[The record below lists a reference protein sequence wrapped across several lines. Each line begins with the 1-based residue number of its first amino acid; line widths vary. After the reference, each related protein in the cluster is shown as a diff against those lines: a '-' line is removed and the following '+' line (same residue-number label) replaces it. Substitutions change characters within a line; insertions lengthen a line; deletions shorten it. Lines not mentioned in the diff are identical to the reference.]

1 MQYSDKLDSTECCC
15 SDWVLKDFALVSV
28 DSLYWPLSVVVK
40 VRRWLNSC
48 LLVIHKKQNII
59 FPLSCPVLKVGCLLF
74 LMLPSVNLQNVLAV
88 WSVIRWMPYSSRY
101 TWMVS
106 LLHFIFEGKSCN
118 TYFLGYHQLLKWS
131 PRTRSF
137 PWIHELH
144 HSECP
149 GRISVW
155 RGSLRGEGL
164 GFPLSL
170 KGVHNS
176 GRVTEHGSQWSALSR
191 QCQWFGGYGQH
202 LLEWRHTVGVWGTC
216 AYSPLSM
223 PLSPAWYQ
231 TLYSKSDFLNS
242 IQQIPASIWKMAL

>member
-155 RGSLRGEGL
+155 RGVFTWRRSGL
-164 GFPLSL
+164 S
-170 KGVHNS
+170 S
-176 GRVTEHGSQWSALSR
+176 ESQRGSQLRKGDRAR
-191 QCQWFGGYGQH
+191 
-202 LLEWRHTVGVWGTC
+202 
-216 AYSPLSM
+216 LSM
-223 PLSPAWYQ
+223 VSSFKAVSVIRWLRPA
-231 TLYSKSDFLNS
+231 
-242 IQQIPASIWKMAL
+242 PAGVTAHSRCVGHLCILTAVYAS